1 MSNSIVSKP
10 TSTLFFIPFG
20 GLHGKKV
27 ILLFAF
33 AFALLFLGSSCRKK
47 RIQPIK
53 DNTQI
58 IQNPLPAGQD
68 VQESK
73 ENFFSL
79 SQKPALLNFKYLS
92 SNSKI
97 DFTDGTNEEKFKTT
111 MRIRKDS
118 VIWLS
123 LQANVGVEGM
133 RILIDKDSI
142 RFLNYQA
149 KTYQSYSFGQLSEQY
164 GISLNYA
171 LCQAILIGEMPIKE
185 FDEKKVLKDTAHY
198 IIRQRMN
205 FLQIDNYLRLQDS
218 QMEKLW
224 VSDMERGSQLQII
237 YSNFQPLAEGLFP
250 DKNQIT
256 LNYRNAQGTFQL
268 KLDIDHKKTK
278 ISDTPLDFPFSV
290 PKKYGRL

>member
-1 MSNSIVSKP
+1 MNYLIVSRNRL
-10 TSTLFFIPFG
+10 SFSFAEGRELRFVLF
-20 GLHGKKV
+20 L
-27 ILLFAF
+27 

-53 DNTQI
+53 DNTQV
-58 IQNPLPAGQD
+58 IQNPLPTKEENI
-68 VQESK
+68 QESK

-79 SQKPALLNFKYLS
+79 PQKPALLNFKYLS

-111 MRIRKDS
+111 LRIRKDS
-118 VIWLS
+118 LIWLS

-133 RILIDKDSI
+133 RIMIDKDSI

-149 KTYQSYSFGQLSEQY
+149 KTYQSFSFEQLSEQY

-185 FDEKKVLKDTAHY
+185 FDEKRVLKDTSHY
-198 IIRQRMN
+198 IIRQRMK
-205 FLQIDNYLRLQDS
+205 FLQVDNYLRLQDS

-224 VSDMERGSQLQII
+224 VSDTERGSQLQIL
-237 YSNFQPLAEGLFP
+237 YSDFQPLAEGLFP

-256 LNYRNAQGTFQL
+256 LNYRNAQGVFQL

-278 ISDTPLDFPFSV
+278 ISDIPLDFPFSV
-290 PKKYGRL
+290 PKKYNRL